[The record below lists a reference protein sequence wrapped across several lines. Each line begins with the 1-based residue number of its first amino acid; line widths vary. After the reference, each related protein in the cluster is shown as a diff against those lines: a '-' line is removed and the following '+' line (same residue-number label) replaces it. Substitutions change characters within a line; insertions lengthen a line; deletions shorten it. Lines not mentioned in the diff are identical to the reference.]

1 MTWDL
6 REREGERKRKC
17 DMGFKRERGEKK
29 CDLGFQRER
38 VGERKCDL
46 GFQRERESHEYLLW
60 VVKNC
65 YIVEI
70 FNVMRCPVFPVVHR
84 SEDEDEEVG
93 PQPYQPEN
101 TVNRME

>member
-38 VGERKCDL
+38 
-46 GFQRERESHEYLLW
+46 ESHEYLLW

-70 FNVMRCPVFPVVHR
+70 FNVMRCTVFPVVHR

>member
-6 REREGERKRKC
+6 RERE
-17 DMGFKRERGEKK
+17 EKK
-29 CDLGFQRER
+29 CDLGFQREKG
-38 VGERKCDL
+38 GERKCDL

-70 FNVMRCPVFPVVHR
+70 LNVMRCPVFPVVHR

>member
-6 REREGERKRKC
+6 REREERKNVTW
-17 DMGFKRERGEKK
+17 DFRERG
-29 CDLGFQRER
+29 
-38 VGERKCDL
+38 GERENVTWD
-46 GFQRERESHEYLLW
+46 FRERERESHEYLLW

-70 FNVMRCPVFPVVHR
+70 FNVMRCTVFPVVHR

>member
-6 REREGERKRKC
+6 RE
-17 DMGFKRERGEKK
+17 RERGEKK

-38 VGERKCDL
+38 GRERKCDL

>member
-38 VGERKCDL
+38 
-46 GFQRERESHEYLLW
+46 ESHKYLLW

>member
-6 REREGERKRKC
+6 REREERKNVTW
-17 DMGFKRERGEKK
+17 DFRERG
-29 CDLGFQRER
+29 
-38 VGERKCDL
+38 GERENVTWD
-46 GFQRERESHEYLLW
+46 FRERESHEYLLW

>member
-17 DMGFKRERGEKK
+17 DMGFKRERGEK
-29 CDLGFQRER
+29 
-38 VGERKCDL
+38 KCDL

-101 TVNRME
+101 TVNKME

>member
-38 VGERKCDL
+38 GERENVTWD
-46 GFQRERESHEYLLW
+46 FRERESHKYLLW

>member
-6 REREGERKRKC
+6 REREERKNVTW
-17 DMGFKRERGEKK
+17 DFRERGGERENVTW
-29 CDLGFQRER
+29 DFRERER
-38 VGERKCDL
+38 VTSIGMGCKE
-46 GFQRERESHEYLLW
+46 LLH
-60 VVKNC
+60 C
-65 YIVEI
+65 RDI
-70 FNVMRCPVFPVVHR
+70 FNVMRCPVFAVVHR

>member
-38 VGERKCDL
+38 GGGERENVTWD
-46 GFQRERESHEYLLW
+46 FRERERVTSI
-60 VVKNC
+60 C
-65 YIVEI
+65 Y
-70 FNVMRCPVFPVVHR
+70 
-84 SEDEDEEVG
+84 G
-93 PQPYQPEN
+93 L
-101 TVNRME
+101 

>member
-17 DMGFKRERGEKK
+17 DMGFKRERGEK
-29 CDLGFQRER
+29 
-38 VGERKCDL
+38 KCDL

>member
-6 REREGERKRKC
+6 REREERKNVT
-17 DMGFKRERGEKK
+17 
-29 CDLGFQRER
+29 GFQRER
-38 VGERKCDL
+38 GGERKCDL

>member
-6 REREGERKRKC
+6 RERERESERENVTWDLREREKRKNVTWDFRERRGERENVTW
-17 DMGFKRERGEKK
+17 DF
-29 CDLGFQRER
+29 
-38 VGERKCDL
+38 
-46 GFQRERESHEYLLW
+46 RERESHEYLLW

-70 FNVMRCPVFPVVHR
+70 LNVMRCPVFPVVHR

>member
-38 VGERKCDL
+38 
-46 GFQRERESHEYLLW
+46 ESHGYLLW

>member
-6 REREGERKRKC
+6 REREERKNVTW
-17 DMGFKRERGEKK
+17 DFRERG
-29 CDLGFQRER
+29 G
-38 VGERKCDL
+38 GERKCDL

-60 VVKNC
+60 VVKNY

>member
-29 CDLGFQRER
+29 CDLGFQR
-38 VGERKCDL
+38 K
-46 GFQRERESHEYLLW
+46 RESHEYLLW

>member
-6 REREGERKRKC
+6 REREERKNVTW
-17 DMGFKRERGEKK
+17 DFRERG
-29 CDLGFQRER
+29 GG
-38 VGERKCDL
+38 GERKCDL